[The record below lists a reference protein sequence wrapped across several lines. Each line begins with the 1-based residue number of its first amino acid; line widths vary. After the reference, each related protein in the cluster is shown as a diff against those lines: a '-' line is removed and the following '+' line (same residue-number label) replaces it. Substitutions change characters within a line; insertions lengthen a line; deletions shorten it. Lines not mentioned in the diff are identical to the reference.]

1 MEIKVRDITDEVGN
15 KSVQEVES
23 ELLEKHEREHSE
35 ALESQ
40 DDDVSS
46 KTQEDSSGDDSKMSE
61 QQVLSFLQDRY
72 GDEVNSL
79 DELIERRASS
89 QDIPE
94 DVAAYL
100 KYRSETGRGFEVYLK
115 LNQNYD
121 DMDENELLR
130 NYLITTE
137 DGVDEDDVDVL
148 LEDYRFDE
156 ELDDESEVKKK
167 KIAKKKAVAQAK
179 KFFNSQKEEYAKP
192 LESSGAGIPEG
203 EKEDFEAYKK
213 YLKEAKTKQQEVAK
227 RSEWFEKKTNEVF
240 SDEFK
245 GFEFKVG
252 EKKLTYSPGSLEE
265 VKKSNSDITNFVG
278 KFLDKDGLMTDA
290 QGYHKA
296 LSVAMNPEKFAQ
308 FFYEQGKSD
317 AVDDVSRKSKN
328 INMEQRKVFESS
340 SNKNGL
346 KIRAVSEPSN
356 GNRLRIRSPRNH
368 SS

>member
-1 MEIKVRDITDEVGN
+1 MEIKVRDVTDEVEN
-15 KSVQEVES
+15 KSIQEVENA
-23 ELLEKHEREHSE
+23 LLEQHEREMNGE
-35 ALESQ
+35 G
-40 DDDVSS
+40 VSS
-46 KTQEDSSGDDSKMSE
+46 KTQPEEEPKESMTE
-61 QQVLSFLQDRY
+61 EQVLSFIRDRY
-72 GDEVNSL
+72 GDEVNNL
-79 DELIERRASS
+79 DELISKRESS
-89 QDIPE
+89 GEIPE
-94 DVAAYL
+94 DVASYM
-100 KYRSETGRGFEVYLK
+100 KYRQETGRSFEDYLK
-115 LNQNYD
+115 LNQD
-121 DMDENELLR
+121 FDSMDEDDLLR
-130 NYLITTE
+130 NYLISTE

-167 KIAKKKAVAQAK
+167 KVAKKKAVAQAK

-252 EKKLTYSPGSLEE
+252 EKKLTYSPGSLED

-308 FFYEQGKSD
+308 FFYEQGKAD

-328 INMEQRKVFESS
+328 INMEERRVFETSS
-340 SNKNGL
+340 KNGL

-356 GNRLRIRSPRNH
+356 GNRLRIRTRRN
-368 SS
+368 S